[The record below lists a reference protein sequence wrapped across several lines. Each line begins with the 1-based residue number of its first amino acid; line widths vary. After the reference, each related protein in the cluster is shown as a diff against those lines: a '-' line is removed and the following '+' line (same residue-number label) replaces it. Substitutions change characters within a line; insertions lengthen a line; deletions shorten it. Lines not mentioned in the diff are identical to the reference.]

1 MLGGRYVVNHDD
13 LLPSGMVLTLCVS
26 VVVQLHFG
34 LEAAFSAVKTLQSLD
49 FFLPLLNSHLH
60 NSAANVAECDKST
73 MYYIL
78 PMLQSTRKMILLG
91 TRVVILGGKLEISLN
106 LTSSKILGK
115 TMCYKKNKVT
125 SKKTF

>member
-1 MLGGRYVVNHDD
+1 MYDSTFKFQHYNKMLVGRYVVNHDD
-13 LLPSGMVLTLCVS
+13 LLPSGMVLTLSVS

-73 MYYIL
+73 TTDAAVNTQNDSI
-78 PMLQSTRKMILLG
+78 G
-91 TRVVILGGKLEISLN
+91 N
-106 LTSSKILGK
+106 
-115 TMCYKKNKVT
+115 
-125 SKKTF
+125 

>member
-13 LLPSGMVLTLCVS
+13 LLPSGMVLTLSVS

-34 LEAAFSAVKTLQSLD
+34 LEAAFRAFSAVKTLQSLD

-115 TMCYKKNKVT
+115 TIVT
-125 SKKTF
+125 RKTK